1 MFLQKKIFFTVFIFL
16 HKNIQIAN
24 FLIFSYTKHTQTSNF
39 CLNIKLFNKT
49 YVLIGVTILK
59 GITKVIDEMGLM
71 ILTKEIELEMK
82 REEIDEL
89 KKKIELIEGYLE
101 IYDEFYNKAN

>member
-1 MFLQKKIFFTVFIFL
+1 M
-16 HKNIQIAN
+16 
-24 FLIFSYTKHTQTSNF
+24 
-39 CLNIKLFNKT
+39 
-49 YVLIGVTILK
+49 GVTVLK

-82 REEIDEL
+82 QNEIDEL

-101 IYDEFYNKAN
+101 VYDEFYNKGA